1 MRAGQAADVVPAHTA
16 RRRSTAE
23 LLVAEGTVPMYF
35 QGVKYNIPV
44 AIWLPEQ
51 YPLQVGGRA
60 GASAGLRVGA
70 RA

>member
-1 MRAGQAADVVPAHTA
+1 MQLFTTSEAAHYL
-16 RRRSTAE
+16 RLKERKIYE
-23 LLVAEGTVPMYF
+23 MVAEGTVPMYF